1 MNESNGI
8 KPLLS
13 SHYCAAP
20 LSDVVV
26 DMTGFDPGTWDMLL
40 VRERT

>member
-1 MNESNGI
+1 MRAAAPSRCSQRI
-8 KPLLS
+8 
-13 SHYCAAP
+13 YFAAP